1 MTQSKVTYSKPVF
14 EQTFTIHSLQAQRVL
29 DRVFRRTVSALYGI
43 DVILH
48 IIGDPEEIEE
58 VEGVITA
65 LLSDC
70 GSELDAEQARMQV
83 LLDEHGIDTLPA
95 YTDPRDFT
103 ARISS
108 PQVGQFVTLIRRLDR
123 LMISLDTLWLN
134 AVLTNRQ
141 RADGNF
147 AWQQR
152 IIRLAR
158 RVIEIEVRARKS
170 ARVKGKEGEVEAVA
184 PGEMVPEDLGN
195 TAIAEKA
202 EV

>member
-1 MTQSKVTYSKPVF
+1 
-14 EQTFTIHSLQAQRVL
+14 
-29 DRVFRRTVSALYGI
+29 
-43 DVILH
+43 
-48 IIGDPEEIEE
+48 
-58 VEGVITA
+58 
-65 LLSDC
+65 
-70 GSELDAEQARMQV
+70 
-83 LLDEHGIDTLPA
+83 
-95 YTDPRDFT
+95 
-103 ARISS
+103 
-108 PQVGQFVTLIRRLDR
+108 VGQFVTLIRRLDR